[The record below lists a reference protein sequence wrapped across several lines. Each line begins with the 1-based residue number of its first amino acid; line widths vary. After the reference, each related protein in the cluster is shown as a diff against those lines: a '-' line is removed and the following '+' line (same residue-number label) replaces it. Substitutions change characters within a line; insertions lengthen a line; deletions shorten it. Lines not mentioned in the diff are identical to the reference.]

1 MKLVFEV
8 NGGVEIDYSIGGS
21 NNCFSEKARY
31 AIESVGHEGVNGNTI
46 ESELSNNIELFLA
59 EIVGE
64 NSEDYN
70 VLSKSIRCETKDDS
84 FKIHGD
90 ILFDML
96 EKLKE
101 DFDYSESEIDYSD
114 QVSSMFKESI
124 NDYGEL
130 INLDPLYKAMGDDDG
145 IDFVAQYHERDCEA
159 TLYLNWVK

>member
-1 MKLVFEV
+1 MRLVFEV

-31 AIESVGHEGVNGNTI
+31 TIESAGHECVNGNTI

-59 EIVGE
+59 EIVGG

-70 VLSKSIRCETKDDS
+70 VLSNSIRCETKDES

-90 ILFDML
+90 ILFEML
-96 EKLKE
+96 EELKE

-114 QVSSMFKESI
+114 QVSNMFRESI
-124 NDYGEL
+124 DDYGEL
-130 INLDPLYKAMGDDDG
+130 INLDPLYNAIGEDDG
-145 IDFVAQYHERDCEA
+145 IDFMAQYYERDCEA
-159 TLYLNWVK
+159 TLYLN

>member
-1 MKLVFEV
+1 MRLIFEV

-21 NNCFSEKARY
+21 DNCFSEKARY
-31 AIESVGHEGVNGNTI
+31 AIESVGHECVNGNTI
-46 ESELSNNIELFLA
+46 KSELSNNIELFLA
-59 EIVGE
+59 EIVGG

-70 VLSKSIRCETKDDS
+70 VLSKSIRCETKDES

-90 ILFDML
+90 ILFEMS
-96 EKLKE
+96 EELKE

-124 NDYGEL
+124 DDYGEL
-130 INLDPLYKAMGDDDG
+130 TNLDPLYKAMGDDDG

>member
-1 MKLVFEV
+1 MRLVFEV
-8 NGGVEIDYSIGGS
+8 QGGVEIDYSVVGS
-21 NNCFSEKARY
+21 NNCFNEKARY
-31 AIESVGHEGVNGNTI
+31 AIESVGYECVNGNTI
-46 ESELSNNIELFLA
+46 EIELSNNIELFLA
-59 EIVGE
+59 EIVGG

-96 EKLKE
+96 EELKE

-114 QVSSMFKESI
+114 QVSNIFRESI
-124 NDYGEL
+124 DEYGEF
-130 INLDPLYKAMGDDDG
+130 INLDPLYNAIGDDDG
-145 IDFVAQYHERDCEA
+145 IDFVAQYYERDCEA